1 MAALPDTPFAYPI
14 VDAARLRG
22 RDAAFVVDTLARA
35 GALLVQ
41 LRVKGLADR
50 AWLALARATLAAA
63 RASGTHLVVNDRADI
78 ARIVGADGLHVGQD
92 DLAGADAR
100 RIVGPDVLLGV
111 STHDLDQLAVA
122 ARGPV
127 DYVAIG
133 PVFPT
138 RTKDNPDPVVGLE
151 MVRRARAATSLP
163 LVAIGGITRA
173 NARDVV
179 EAGADGVAV
188 ISDLLDAPDL
198 GRAFTELADAIRG
211 GRSII
216 RAR

>member
-1 MAALPDTPFAYPI
+1 VAALPPAPFAYPI
-14 VDAARLRG
+14 VDAGRLRG
-22 RDAAFVVDTLARA
+22 RDPAFVVDSLARA
-35 GALLVQ
+35 GARLIQ
-41 LRVKGLADR
+41 LRVKGLRDR
-50 AWLALARATLAAA
+50 PWLAMAGAVLAAA
-63 RASGTHLVVNDRADI
+63 RASGALLVVNDRADI

-92 DLAGADAR
+92 DLTGADAR
-100 RIVGPDVLLGV
+100 TVVGPGVLLGV
-111 STHDLDQLAVA
+111 STHNLDQLAA
-122 ARGPV
+122 AATEAV

-151 MVRRARAATSLP
+151 MVRRARAATTRP

-173 NARDVV
+173 NARSVV

-198 GRAFTELADAIRG
+198 ARAFTELAAAIRG
-211 GRSII
+211 
-216 RAR
+216 

>member
-1 MAALPDTPFAYPI
+1 VAPLPDRPFVYPI
-14 VDAARLRG
+14 VDAGRLRG

-35 GALLVQ
+35 GARLIQ
-41 LRVKGLADR
+41 LRVKGLPDR
-50 AWLALARATLAAA
+50 SCLALARAALSAA
-63 RASGTHLVVNDRADI
+63 RASGATLVVNDRADI

-92 DLAGADAR
+92 DLTGTDAR
-100 RIVGPDVLLGV
+100 SVVGPNVLLGV
-111 STHDLDQLAVA
+111 STHHLGQLAA
-122 ARGPV
+122 ASREPV

-138 RTKDNPDPVVGLE
+138 HSKENPDPVVGLE

-163 LVAIGGITRA
+163 LVAIGGITRL

-198 GRAFTELADAIRG
+198 ARAFTELAAAIRG
-211 GRSII
+211 
-216 RAR
+216 

>member
-1 MAALPDTPFAYPI
+1 VAALPPAPFAYPI

-22 RDAAFVVDTLARA
+22 RDPAFVVDSLARA
-35 GALLVQ
+35 GARLIQ
-41 LRVKGLADR
+41 LRVKGLPDR
-50 AWLALARATLAAA
+50 AWLAMAGAALAAA
-63 RASGTHLVVNDRADI
+63 RASGAPLVVNDRADI

-92 DLAGADAR
+92 DLTGTDAR
-100 RIVGPDVLLGV
+100 TVVGPGVLLGV
-111 STHDLDQLAVA
+111 STHNLDQLAA
-122 ARGPV
+122 AAAEAV

-138 RTKDNPDPVVGLE
+138 RTKENPDPVVGLE
-151 MVRRARAATSLP
+151 MVRRARAATTRP

-173 NARDVV
+173 NARSVV

-198 GRAFTELADAIRG
+198 ARAYTELAAAIRG
-211 GRSII
+211 
-216 RAR
+216 